1 MIPLVHFLVMFPSIT
16 IMCYLAPMGAKYSC
30 LLSNVLERDDELI
43 AHVQGDF
50 LAVLEIRN
58 KMRTQLMHMGIRV
71 AHEHNM
77 KTEDIT
83 FRDVAKYAFD
93 ALDEDRGGTLSYEEL
108 RSGLPNF
115 GIFLTTNEFKAVCRL
130 IDPDQD
136 QVLEMTEWLNFMQS
150 SDDDLEGED
159 WKQSLNAVKLRDK
172 IKHALLEPAMALYW
186 ETDDGNPP
194 SIHDI
199 VGRIFVELDTDGNG
213 KLDYAELKIGLESH
227 DLIINPD
234 EFRKMVALVDAQHG
248 SESDGD
254 LSAAMFSTFMET
266 TDAELKVL
274 ESSIP
279 VTEVSAPVPARG
291 PETGDG
297 GLDFVNPL
305 EESND
310 DVEAQVI
317 PVE

>member
-1 MIPLVHFLVMFPSIT
+1 
-16 IMCYLAPMGAKYSC
+16 
-30 LLSNVLERDDELI
+30 
-43 AHVQGDF
+43 
-50 LAVLEIRN
+50 
-58 KMRTQLMHMGIRV
+58 MH
-71 AHEHNM
+71 A
-77 KTEDIT
+77 
-83 FRDVAKYAFD
+83 
-93 ALDEDRGGTLSYEEL
+93 
-108 RSGLPNF
+108 
-115 GIFLTTNEFKAVCRL
+115 
-130 IDPDQD
+130 Q
-136 QVLEMTEWLNFMQS
+136 
-150 SDDDLEGED
+150 
-159 WKQSLNAVKLRDK
+159 
-172 IKHALLEPAMALYW
+172 
-186 ETDDGNPP
+186 
-194 SIHDI
+194 
-199 VGRIFVELDTDGNG
+199 
-213 KLDYAELKIGLESH
+213 ESH